1 MKIKL
6 KNLGAIK
13 QAEFEIGDLTIIC
26 GKNNTG
32 KTYTTYALFGFL
44 DLKNKFLRITVPDAS
59 VEDLLHDGSTSID
72 LMHYAT
78 QIDNILQT
86 ACQEYS
92 KQLAITFASEKSLF
106 QTSKFSIEIA
116 KNLSLEK
123 EFKQTI
129 GSGEGEM
136 FSLTK
141 EENSNDLL
149 ISLLSKEKITFPHH
163 IIKDIIANFIIEI
176 LFDNLLP
183 NVFIAS
189 AERTGAAIFKDELDF
204 ARTRLLKE
212 MHKNKDIDPLELLFK
227 NYHDYALPVEKN
239 VEFQRK
245 LSSIS
250 KKDSFITKEHP
261 EILKKFNRIL
271 GGKYQLDKDD
281 NLNFHPEKSKVKLEI
296 GESSSAVRSLLDLGF
311 YMKHIAKPN
320 DLLIIDEPELNL
332 HPENQRLIAQVLANL
347 VNIGIKV
354 FITTHSDYIIKEFS
368 TLIMLNADSEND
380 YLKTIAS
387 QEGYCPD
394 DLLKA
399 QQVKMY
405 VAKKESVKL
414 DGNSRKTKNN
424 TLTSVEIDDKLGIG
438 NSGFDDT
445 IDKMNKI
452 QQSIIWQ

>member
-44 DLKNKFLRITVPDAS
+44 DLKNEFLRITVPDAS

-78 QIDNILQT
+78 QIDDILQT

-116 KNLSLEK
+116 KNPPLEK

-141 EENSNDLL
+141 EENSNNLL

-332 HPENQRLIAQVLANL
+332 HPENQRLITQVLANL

-387 QEGYCPD
+387 QEGYCSD

-405 VAKKESVKL
+405 VAKKELVKL
-414 DGNSRKTKNN
+414 DGNSKKTKNN